1 MKLLNF
7 SIIRLSIALI
17 AGIILSKYLH
27 LTILQACCLFLLSF
41 ALLTVTY
48 FTFKTKFRNTFWFD
62 FATYLTTICLGIFTF
77 TAQNNSLKSS
87 DFSKKLRPNA
97 SNTVTFKINTYL
109 KPNAFNER
117 YYVDILSIDNN
128 STTGKALLNIKLDSV
143 LNPFSIDH
151 IYLTKTNLEEIKAP
165 LNPDQFSYKDYLK
178 NQNVHY
184 QFYVSK
190 SHIIQLETKTYTL
203 KGIAFNFR
211 HLINRKLK
219 EYNFSKD
226 ELSIINALLLGQRQ
240 YITKDVYDNYTN
252 AGAIHILAVSGLHVG
267 IILLILNLLLKPLER
282 FKHGLY
288 LKTALIFILLWL
300 YALIAGGSASII
312 RATTMFS
319 IVAIGLNLKRST
331 NIYNTLG
338 ISIFIL
344 LLFKPNFLF
353 DVGFQ
358 LSYAAVFSIVSI
370 QPLIEPLLSFKYKL
384 LDILWKTL
392 TVTVSAQFGIIPIS
406 LYYFHQ
412 FPSLFWLSNL
422 VVIPLLGII
431 LGLGILIIF
440 LALINILPHFLA
452 EIYGSIIH
460 LMNLFFKW
468 ISSQEQFLFQD
479 ISFNSFQVL
488 LSYIL
493 LFFCYK
499 LITTKQL
506 VWVIGIGLICIGF
519 QMNYIIDYR
528 VKQDDKFY
536 VFHKNKFTLIGEIN
550 GGDLSVYSNLKD
562 AKTNIIIRSYSVKN
576 NVSIKASYPLQSL
589 YSIKDQTLLLIDSLG
604 VYNVKELKPDIVLL
618 TQSPKVNLKRLI
630 DSIKPK
636 LIIADGSNYKSYLK
650 RWETTCEIKKIPF
663 YRTDK
668 MGAYLFN

>member
-17 AGIILSKYLH
+17 AGIILSKFLH

-41 ALLTVTY
+41 VLLTVTY

-62 FATYLTTICLGIFTF
+62 FAMYLTTICLGIFTF
-77 TAQNNSLKSS
+77 TAQNNSLNSS

-97 SNTVTFKINTYL
+97 SNTVAFKINTYL

-117 YYVDILSIDNN
+117 YYVDILSIDNKI
-128 STTGKALLNIKLDSV
+128 TTGKALLNIKLDSV
-143 LNPFSIDH
+143 PNPFSIDH

-178 NQNVHY
+178 NQNIHY

-190 SHIIQLETKTYTL
+190 PNIIQLETKTNTL

-288 LKTALIFILLWL
+288 LKTSLIFILLWL

-344 LLFKPNFLF
+344 LLFKPSFLF

-440 LALINILPHFLA
+440 LALTNLLPHFLA
-452 EIYGSIIH
+452 KIYGSIIQ

-493 LFFCYK
+493 LFFIYK
-499 LITTKQL
+499 LITKKQL
-506 VWVIGIGLICIGF
+506 VWVLGIGLICIGF
-519 QMNYIIDYR
+519 QMNYIIDYKA
-528 VKQDDKFY
+528 KQDDKFY

-550 GGDLSVYSNLKD
+550 HGDLSVYSNLKD
-562 AKTNIIIRSYSVKN
+562 ARTNTIIRSYSVKN
-576 NVSIKASYPLQSL
+576 NVSIKASYPLQSV
-589 YSIKDQTLLLIDSLG
+589 YSINGQTLLLIDSLG
-604 VYNVKELKPDIVLL
+604 VYNVKDLKPDIVLL

-630 DSIKPK
+630 DIIKPK

-650 RWETTCEIKKIPF
+650 RWETTCKIKKIPF